1 MAIAFATKFL
11 DFKNLGLFKKETSV
25 IGVDIGSSSIK
36 VVQLRR
42 EGGQAILETYGELS
56 LGPYAS
62 LSVGQATNLPA
73 EKIVEAMDDLFRE
86 ANVTTRRGA
95 LSLPLK
101 SSLLKV
107 IELPNIAERDL
118 PAVVPIE
125 ARKYIPV
132 PISEVSL
139 DWWVIPK
146 RNLAGAVD
154 EPSEIKAGG
163 KIQVLLVA
171 IHNETIK
178 KYQDIAQLAKIETS
192 GFEVETFS
200 AIRAVLG
207 RDIAPTVILDLG
219 ASASKLAI
227 VDSGIVKV
235 SHTINR
241 GSQEVTVALSK
252 SLSIDFG
259 QAERLKREGMKNMP
273 DVARSTI
280 EYIFYEVSQIIGDFQ
295 KKEGRIIS
303 KIILIGGGSLL
314 DGIRETAK
322 KNFTSELIFGDP
334 FSKTKTPAFLSEVLL
349 QAGPEFAIALGL
361 ALREIENI

>member
-1 MAIAFATKFL
+1 MA
-11 DFKNLGLFKKETSV
+11 
-25 IGVDIGSSSIK
+25 
-36 VVQLRR
+36 
-42 EGGQAILETYGELS
+42 

-73 EKIVEAMDDLFRE
+73 EKIAEAINDLFRE

-101 SSLLKV
+101 SSLLKM
-107 IELPNIAERDL
+107 IELPDIAEKDL
-118 PAVVPIE
+118 AAVVPIE

-146 RNLAGAVD
+146 RNLPGAVD
-154 EPSEIKAGG
+154 EPAEVKGG
-163 KIQVLLVA
+163 EKIRVLLVA

-178 KYQDIAQLAKIETS
+178 KYQDVAALAKIETS

-200 AIRAVLG
+200 AIRAVLA

-219 ASASKLAI
+219 ASTSKMAI
-227 VDSGIVKV
+227 VDSGIVGV

-241 GSQEVTVALSK
+241 GAQELTLALSK
-252 SLSIDFG
+252 SLSIDFA

-280 EYIFYEVSQIIGDFQ
+280 EYIFYEAGQVISNFQ

-314 DGIRETAK
+314 DGIMEIAK
-322 KNFTSELIFGDP
+322 KNFTTEVVLGDA
-334 FSKTKTPAFLSEVLL
+334 FNKTQTPAFLSEVLS
-349 QAGPEFAIALGL
+349 QAGPEFALALGL